1 MKAYDD
7 TLFLCILQK
16 NDKTQRDVWNSVAGN
31 LQSKDLKSLQHV
43 LLWMRHKSGTR
54 VLGMYNGLSE
64 PVSFHWCLPV
74 LSLQSWANDILY
86 KERSYSVQHASVTV
100 QTYFK
105 ISFVNIFLFCTLIL
119 DYISRITFMKRPS
132 SYKTRT
138 FVSKH
143 IF

>member
-1 MKAYDD
+1 MHF
-7 TLFLCILQK
+7 TK

-64 PVSFHWCLPV
+64 PVSLHWCLPV

-105 ISFVNIFLFCTLIL
+105 ISFVNFFLFCTLIL